1 MVPLSLAHRLVT
13 SHAPVKD
20 VWRALHPDSSI
31 GAAIDET
38 EKARMRGVPTAAMN
52 LDENGITCD
61 SVLNTWRWSKERQ
74 QNLGPGK
81 PSVTVSPDT
90 KDPKGKRLDYIFVG
104 DGKWYGEVGAW
115 VVESAYVGM
124 TERHPTLQCSLSDH
138 FSVGA
143 TLRWSGISD
152 LHQSLETRNSTT
164 EINGTLHSPGVT
176 NGHAEHEFQKHSP
189 LSVSYLPSSTYDE
202 ILEMIRTYTIR
213 EGKQRRWR
221 LYHFIGSIII
231 SIGCLLATWW
241 SPRNFVSFLLMLL
254 STLGLSAGVI
264 DGLIGGLFVGSE
276 LRALKEFEW
285 EIKNAREAAGGVE
298 HDDKHEVKEW

>member
-13 SHAPVKD
+13 SHAPVRD

-38 EKARMRGVPTAAMN
+38 EKARMRGVPTAASN

-61 SVLNTWRWSKERQ
+61 SVLNTWRWSKEQQ

-81 PSVTVSPDT
+81 PPITVSPNT
-90 KDPKGKRLDYIFVG
+90 LDPKGKRLDYIFVG
-104 DGKWYGEVGAW
+104 DGKRYGDSGSW
-115 VVESAYVGM
+115 VVKSAYVGM
-124 TERHPTLQCSLSDH
+124 TERHPTLHCSLSDH

-143 TLRWSGISD
+143 TLRWADMSD
-152 LHQSLETRNSTT
+152 LNQSSEIRDLTLNS
-164 EINGTLHSPGVT
+164 NGLLHRSGVT
-176 NGHAEHEFQKHSP
+176 HSHPQHTSQKQPP
-189 LSVSYLPSSTYDE
+189 LSVSYLPASTYDE
-202 ILEMIRTYTIR
+202 ILSMIHTYTIR

-221 LYHFIGSIII
+221 LYHFIASVVI
-231 SIGCLLATWW
+231 SIGCFVATWW
-241 SPRNFVSFLLMLL
+241 SPRNFVTFLLMLI

-285 EIKNAREAAGGVE
+285 EIKNAREAAGGVG
-298 HDDKHEVKEW
+298 HDDKHEVKDW